1 MLLLQ
6 KVMLLAFYLLVAWS
20 NCCIYIQVFF
30 GGGWGGERGSKYKV
44 TGLFCKCCSP
54 GMQLTNSFIL
64 SFIKISKSGE
74 PLVSLSELTDGLC
87 RLCSNGDIS
96 FPVITEDSAFTYYS
110 CKHYTLF

>member
-1 MLLLQ
+1 M
-6 KVMLLAFYLLVAWS
+6 
-20 NCCIYIQVFF
+20 
-30 GGGWGGERGSKYKV
+30 

-64 SFIKISKSGE
+64 LFMKISKSGE

-110 CKHYTLF
+110 RKHYTLF